1 MWAIDTRPAFL
12 PPARLDYRRE
22 WGRLAYSFMHS
33 WSMIGERRGEND
45 PVQRLSCHCLK
56 SDSPPLL
63 PSRLHPGLAHG
74 CGALNKVETSGERS
88 ACQPDPREDEGPF
101 KNPVK
106 IALWMPSSVGAR
118 AGVSCFQSWRWIQT

>member
-56 SDSPPLL
+56 SDSPPLHL
-63 PSRLHPGLAHG
+63 SSPPACIPASLTA
-74 CGALNKVETSGERS
+74 VER
-88 ACQPDPREDEGPF
+88 
-101 KNPVK
+101 
-106 IALWMPSSVGAR
+106 
-118 AGVSCFQSWRWIQT
+118 